1 MLAQATAAG
10 FDLLA
15 TLGPMAIPVGVIVA
29 LWLFVITPQRKE
41 DREERE
47 RARQEYRA
55 DMERLHNEHREE
67 RAQWI
72 VALDDFKRVLSK
84 ISDEVAQTRREL
96 RGTSIPDNDDDG
108 N

>member
-1 MLAQATAAG
+1 MLAQSATAS
-10 FDLLA
+10 FDLLG

-41 DREERE
+41 DRDERE
-47 RARQEYRA
+47 RARQEYRT
-55 DMERLHNEHREE
+55 DMERLHMEHREE

-84 ISDEVAQTRREL
+84 ISEEVAQTRREL
-96 RGTSIPDNDDDG
+96 NRAPIHDDDG

>member
-1 MLAQATAAG
+1 MLAQAVAG
-10 FDLLA
+10 FDLWSS
-15 TLGPMAIPVGVIVA
+15 LGTMAPVVGVIIA
-29 LWLFVITPQRKE
+29 LYVFVITPQRKE

-55 DMERLHNEHREE
+55 DMERLHNEHRGE
-67 RAQWI
+67 RAQWM

-84 ISDEVAQTRREL
+84 ISHEVALTRREIH
-96 RGTSIPDNDDDG
+96 GTPVPDKDDDG